1 MLRRSEFSPLRA
13 LASLP
18 PALSDLPA
26 LAGLPLS
33 AGLPALAGF
42 AALSGLP
49 AANAGLADITTA
61 AVVIDAIG
69 KEEIAKAAI
78 RREADFFIERVL
90 YHDCELRR
98 EYNNMAKL

>member
-1 MLRRSEFSPLRA
+1 
-13 LASLP
+13 
-18 PALSDLPA
+18 
-26 LAGLPLS
+26 
-33 AGLPALAGF
+33 
-42 AALSGLP
+42 
-49 AANAGLADITTA
+49 LADITTA

-98 EYNNMAKL
+98 EYNNMA